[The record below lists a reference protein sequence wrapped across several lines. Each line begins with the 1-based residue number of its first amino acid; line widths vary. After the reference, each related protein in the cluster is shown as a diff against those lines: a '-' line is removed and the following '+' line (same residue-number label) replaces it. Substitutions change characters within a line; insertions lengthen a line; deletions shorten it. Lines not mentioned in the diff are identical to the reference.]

1 MKADYEE
8 TQETWNKIA
17 DLYASKFMD
26 LDFYDET
33 YRFFGSLLN
42 SEVSEILEIGCGP
55 GNISKFMLREF
66 PSVKMT
72 GIDTSTN
79 MITLAKTHNP
89 QGDFRVMDARNI
101 AEFNVK
107 FDGIICGFCI
117 PYLDVNDCQELAK
130 NAANLLMTNGV
141 FYVSFVAGDEKLSGY
156 QTGSGGDRVYFY
168 YYPVGKIKNMLTLSG
183 LGVIKKFEI
192 PYKKSDGS
200 AEIHTVLMAKK
211 F

>member
-8 TQETWNKIA
+8 THQTWNKIA
-17 DLYASKFMD
+17 DLYESKFMHLD
-26 LDFYDET
+26 LYDDT
-33 YRFFGSLLN
+33 YRYFGNLLT
-42 SEVSEILEIGCGP
+42 SEIPEILEIGCGP

-66 PSVKMT
+66 QSVKMT
-72 GIDTSTN
+72 GIDTSAN
-79 MITLAKTHNP
+79 MISLAKTNNP
-89 QGDFRVMDARNI
+89 DGDFRVMDARNI
-101 AEFNVK
+101 AEFDTR

-117 PYLDVNDCQELAK
+117 PYLNVNDCQELVK

-141 FYVSFVAGDEKLSGY
+141 FYVSFVAGDEELSGY

-168 YYPVGKIKNMLTLSG
+168 YYPVVKIENMLTLSG
-183 LGVIKKFEI
+183 LGMIKKFEI

-211 F
+211 I

>member
-8 TQETWNKIA
+8 THQTWNKIA
-17 DLYASKFMD
+17 DLYESKFMH
-26 LDFYDET
+26 LNLYDDT
-33 YRFFGSLLN
+33 YRFFGNLLT
-42 SEVSEILEIGCGP
+42 SEIPEILEIGCGP

-79 MITLAKTHNP
+79 MIALAKTHNP

-117 PYLDVNDCQELAK
+117 PYLDVNDCQELVK

-141 FYVSFVAGDEKLSGY
+141 FYVSFVAGDEELSGY

-168 YYPVGKIKNMLTLSG
+168 YYPVVKIENMLTLSG
-183 LGVIKKFEI
+183 LGMIKKFEI

-211 F
+211 I